1 MMRNKILAALAL
13 VSVSVTSASAY
24 DSRQLGKKTID
35 FQQNPIDFP
44 DDYYSNHSMGCML
57 LQECKEGIVEVTSA
71 KSFEDYYG
79 VSFILGQEF
88 DELLDAVNKVGS
100 KVYIA
105 PEAYFPVGHRGV
117 YHTVSND
124 FYLNDRFMD
133 KSHVIMAV
141 MRHEGWHA
149 AQDCMAGTIENNM
162 IAIIKNEED
171 VPKFWADMATRTY
184 PENALPWEKEATWA
198 GRTEW
203 MTADALKACAA
214 GEMWKVYEPTPLT
227 REYLVKE
234 GYIKD

>member
-1 MMRNKILAALAL
+1 MRNKILAALAL

-79 VSFILGQEF
+79 VSFVLGQEF

-105 PEAYFPVGHRGV
+105 QSF
-117 YHTVSND
+117 
-124 FYLNDRFMD
+124 
-133 KSHVIMAV
+133 
-141 MRHEGWHA
+141 
-149 AQDCMAGTIENNM
+149 GTSSSFLM
-162 IAIIKNEED
+162 MAIILFSI
-171 VPKFWADMATRTY
+171 VPAIQS
-184 PENALPWEKEATWA
+184 
-198 GRTEW
+198 
-203 MTADALKACAA
+203 CAA
-214 GEMWKVYEPTPLT
+214 CHPS
-227 REYLVKE
+227 
-234 GYIKD
+234 

>member
-141 MRHEGWHA
+141 MGHEGWH
-149 AQDCMAGTIENNM
+149 QHKIVWQELLR
-162 IAIIKNEED
+162 II
-171 VPKFWADMATRTY
+171 
-184 PENALPWEKEATWA
+184 
-198 GRTEW
+198 
-203 MTADALKACAA
+203 
-214 GEMWKVYEPTPLT
+214 
-227 REYLVKE
+227 
-234 GYIKD
+234 